1 MLPPMLPRRVQPLAG
16 WSIVVVFALIGAAL
30 LATVWSTRA
39 SILDA
44 SATVRCGQADAVEQA
59 VRADLADLE
68 GPPTQAELDTILR
81 ELSDDG
87 LRYVAMVE
95 RKEPEGSPAQAA
107 GSSAE
112 PTGSGSRVQPP
123 AGPKPPRKIEILADA
138 GDAAGAGSANLIA
151 PGRSRGCKIDEV
163 NGRLRMELRAL
174 RRMKAGDRAPRF
186 VIEVEPVHANQLR
199 EAATLTLGVGA
210 LAAAA
215 LLGVAFVLIRREA
228 RRQAD
233 AQARERERR
242 LASLGE
248 MSAVLA
254 HEIKN
259 PLASLKGNAQLL
271 ARMLPDG
278 DKPRSKADRVVD
290 EAMRLEKLTN
300 DLLQFVRTGTI
311 HRALVE
317 PAALLRDAAASFAA
331 KGVVMVEAD
340 GARAGTDGDAAS
352 ASAPAIVLDTSRA
365 PAEWSLDGGRIK
377 EVVINLLDNAIA
389 AGPPVHASVR
399 RGDGGLIIEVADRGP
414 GVAEDDREKIF
425 EPFFTGKTQGTGL
438 GLAIV
443 RRVVELHHG
452 TIAVY
457 PNPGGGAL
465 FRAEIPDA

>member
-1 MLPPMLPRRVQPLAG
+1 MLPGMLPRSVQPLAG

-44 SATVRCGQADAVEQA
+44 SEAVRCGQADAVEQS
-59 VRADLADLE
+59 VRADLADLDAL
-68 GPPTQAELDTILR
+68 PTSAELGAILR
-81 ELSDDG
+81 ERSDDG
-87 LRYVAMVE
+87 LRYLAMVDD
-95 RKEPEGSPAQAA
+95 
-107 GSSAE
+107 
-112 PTGSGSRVQPP
+112 
-123 AGPKPPRKIEILADA
+123 PPRRTILASA
-138 GDAAGAGSANLIA
+138 GVPMGAGGANILA
-151 PGRSRGCKIDEV
+151 PSRSIGCKIDEV
-163 NGRLRMELRAL
+163 GGRLRMELRSM
-174 RRMKAGDRAPRF
+174 RRLKAGGRPQRF
-186 VIEVEPVHANQLR
+186 VIEVEPVQAKQLR
-199 EAATLTLGVGA
+199 DAATLTLGVGG

-233 AQARERERR
+233 ARARERERR

-271 ARMLPDG
+271 ARMLPGG
-278 DKPRSKADRVVD
+278 DKPRAKADRVVD
-290 EAMRLEKLTN
+290 EAIRLERLTN

-311 HRALVE
+311 SRTPVDPAELV
-317 PAALLRDAAASFAA
+317 RDAAATVRRKVNPTAEDSQVIGLGPATIE
-331 KGVVMVEAD
+331 VD
-340 GARAGTDGDAAS
+340 AS
-352 ASAPAIVLDTSRA
+352 AAPAR
-365 PAEWSLDGGRIK
+365 WSLDGGRIR

-389 AGPPVHASVR
+389 AGPPVTVSLR
-399 RGDGGLIIEVADRGP
+399 TERGHLVVEVADRGP
-414 GVAEDDREKIF
+414 GVPEDDRDKIF

-438 GLAIV
+438 GLAVV

-465 FRAEIPDA
+465 FRAEIPET